1 MLSYDRLSRKSAL
14 FKSFTGLS
22 VKQFDDIYKVIYQNI
37 LSKHE
42 IKRLSHNKRSRD
54 KELLEIVDVLSM
66 FDLDFLR
73 MEKNFPQQKSS
84 LPIKKEKGCELVA
97 EQKKSTTRTIL
108 QRG

>member
-1 MLSYDRLSRKSAL
+1 
-14 FKSFTGLS
+14 
-22 VKQFDDIYKVIYQNI
+22 
-37 LSKHE
+37 
-42 IKRLSHNKRSRD
+42 
-54 KELLEIVDVLSM
+54 M

-108 QRG
+108 QKE